1 MKLHQKILI
10 KTLVGIVVFPAIAFG
25 SSFVS
30 SLIQG
35 KTPEEAVQILAEQID
50 SLVEKVNVLEI
61 MQSKGD
67 LRIEVLEAGF
77 KNIDEFRKR
86 YEKAKEIC
94 EASDEE
100 LKEKVF
106 EMVKWGD
113 PCRTEDG
120 YNEIVF
126 TRPEE
131 FRQKYPNKVEDYHEG
146 EIYYCPKCI
155 DYVMAKPGAAAEEM
169 LRCVTSEDINQTTE
183 KRYVIL
189 ESKSIYESR
198 NGQKIWHLGCLPEN
212 TYNETVFSTPEEWRQ
227 KYSEKIGSYRCDP
240 QKLNEMIAGYREN
253 ESYDQGVGG
262 CNLAEKYK
270 ELYQS
275 VMESGL

>member
-10 KTLVGIVVFPAIAFG
+10 KILVGIAVFSAIAFG

-35 KTPEEAVQILAEQID
+35 KTPGEAVQILAEQMG
-50 SLVEKVNVLEI
+50 SLVERVNVLEI
-61 MQSKGD
+61 MQSEGGI
-67 LRIEVLEAGF
+67 RTEVLEAGF
-77 KNIDEFRKR
+77 QNIDEFRRR
-86 YEKAKEIC
+86 YESAKEVC

-106 EMVKWGD
+106 EIVKWGD

-120 YNEIVF
+120 YNELVF
-126 TRPEE
+126 SRPEE
-131 FRQKYPNKVEDYHEG
+131 VRQKYPNKIGDL
-146 EIYYCPKCI
+146 YCPPEGVEYGPGGRYTHIGQCGGKSGEVRDSSCKEYRSCI
-155 DYVMAKPGAAAEEM
+155 EEA
-169 LRCVTSEDINQTTE
+169 
-183 KRYVIL
+183 
-189 ESKSIYESR
+189 
-198 NGQKIWHLGCLPEN
+198 
-212 TYNETVFSTPEEWRQ
+212 TYNEVVFSTPQEWQQ

-253 ESYDQGVGG
+253 EFYDQGAGG

-270 ELYQS
+270 ELYQN
-275 VMESGL
+275 VMKSGL